1 MLIKN
6 MQKILNLV
14 IFLSIIA
21 LTGIIA
27 FYSDEIT
34 KTFGN
39 YSYIGIFILSFLGSA
54 SLFIPLGSLQLTVVL
69 VAKGLNP
76 ILSAIIAGVGSGI
89 GESTGYIFG
98 KESKEL
104 INTKD
109 MNKLKWFL
117 KLQKGIIKKYELAG
131 IFILALMPNPVFDFV
146 GIYCGLRKIDY
157 KIYLVLTI
165 LGRIIRY
172 FILIY
177 FGQMITNLY

>member
-1 MLIKN
+1 
-6 MQKILNLV
+6 
-14 IFLSIIA
+14 
-21 LTGIIA
+21 
-27 FYSDEIT
+27 
-34 KTFGN
+34 
-39 YSYIGIFILSFLGSA
+39 
-54 SLFIPLGSLQLTVVL
+54 
-69 VAKGLNP
+69 
-76 ILSAIIAGVGSGI
+76 
-89 GESTGYIFG
+89 
-98 KESKEL
+98 
-104 INTKD
+104 

-146 GIYCGLRKIDY
+146 GIYCGLKKIDY